1 MKKLSVLL
9 ICIIIGQSI
18 AAQVLQI
25 TGRVMSTTKQP
36 IEFANVILK
45 RSDSTFVTGGI
56 TDEKGRFR
64 MENLKSGSYK
74 LQVSSLGFQTKSLA
88 ILSESKNI
96 DLGTIEMDSSEVVL
110 KEVTVTASA
119 VINQIDHKIVLPN
132 ATQIKSSTNGFNLLQ
147 KLNLSHIQVDVMR
160 RTISASGGGEVQ
172 IRINGVKASIEEAF
186 ALRPENIL
194 RVEHYED
201 PGVRYQG
208 AEAVINYV
216 TRRNNSGG
224 YVMVETSN
232 SPHVIFGDNSLSTK
246 INHNKSEFGFT
257 YSGGYR
263 EIKNMWRENRE
274 TFTFA
279 DGRTLTRL
287 EEGMPDTW
295 AKNWHRMNL
304 NYNYEEAGKWFFNA
318 SARLYLNN
326 DPKTNFRSM
335 LYPLD
340 KPNQKVNMTDYST
353 AWEHAPSID
362 LYFQRT
368 LKNNQALI
376 LNVVGTYIDSN
387 SGRTYR
393 EMKDDKVLTDM
404 FTNVDGNKYSLI
416 GEGIYE
422 KKSKLG
428 KLSFGVKHTQ
438 SYSNNEYSGVSL
450 TQTNMSQSET
460 YVYGEFQGK
469 LKKLNYSIGIGGNRS
484 WFKQAGDGYQDYTF
498 RPTLGMTY
506 NFSNNTF
513 IRYRGRIYTAAPSLS
528 DLGNIEQNIDSLQIR
543 RGNSNLKPSTNYV
556 NSLTFDIRKGIFG
569 ANLNVAHFYQ
579 KNPIMEQIDIES
591 NKFIRMKD
599 NQQSWQ
605 KLASTLELSV
615 RPFKDILTLKLI
627 TGINYFDSKGNNYH
641 HKYTNWYYRAE
652 ANAYY
657 KNWSV
662 AFQIQN
668 HRNDFYG
675 ETLNYGE
682 NYHIIQI
689 SRNLKQWTLGV
700 MMLNPFMDVWKAG
713 EENRSSQIKS
723 QFWAHAK
730 DSSRLLCISA
740 SYSFSFG
747 RKHEAS
753 QKRLNNEDTDSGVM
767 SSGRK

>member
-1 MKKLSVLL
+1 MIV
-9 ICIIIGQSI
+9 CQSM
-18 AAQVLQI
+18 AAQALHI
-25 TGRVMSTTKQP
+25 TGKVISTTKHP

-45 RSDSTFVTGGI
+45 RNDSTFVTGGT
-56 TDEKGRFR
+56 TDERGRFR
-64 MENLKSGSYK
+64 MENLKDGKYK
-74 LQVSSLGFQTKSLA
+74 LQVSSLGFQTKYLA
-88 ILSESKNI
+88 ILPENKNI
-96 DLGTIEMDSSEVVL
+96 DLGNIEMDSCEVVL
-110 KEVTVTASA
+110 KEVTVTAST
-119 VINQIDHKIVLPN
+119 VINHEDHKIVLPN
-132 ATQIKSSTNGFNLLQ
+132 AAQVKSSTNGFNLLQ
-147 KLNLSHIQVDVMR
+147 KLNLNHIQVDAMR

-172 IRINGVKASIEEAF
+172 LRINGVKASIDEAL
-186 ALRPENIL
+186 ALRPEDVL
-194 RVEHYED
+194 RIEHYED

-208 AEAVINYV
+208 AEAVINYI
-216 TRRNNSGG
+216 TRRKNSGG
-224 YVMVETSN
+224 YVMFETNN
-232 SPHVIFGDNSLSTK
+232 SPHVIFGDNSFSTK
-246 INHNKSEFGFT
+246 LNHNKSEFGLT

-274 TFTFA
+274 TFDFG
-279 DGRTLTRL
+279 DGRTLTRIEDGL
-287 EEGMPDTW
+287 PDTW
-295 AKNWHRMNL
+295 AKNWHRLNL

-326 DPKTNFRSM
+326 DPKTNFNSM
-335 LYPLD
+335 LYRLD
-340 KPNQKVNMTDYST
+340 KPLNKIHMTDYST
-353 AWEHAPSID
+353 AWEHVPSID

-376 LNVVGTYIDSN
+376 LNVVGTFIDSN
-387 SGRTYR
+387 SGRTYK
-393 EMKDDKVLTDM
+393 EMNNGDLLTDI

-428 KLSFGVKHTQ
+428 KLSFGIKHTQ
-438 SYSNNEYSGVSL
+438 SYSNNEYNGRTS
-450 TQTNMSQSET
+450 TKTNMNQSDT

-469 LKKLNYSIGIGGNRS
+469 LNKLNYSLGVGGNRS
-484 WFKQAGDGYQDYTF
+484 WFKQGADGYQNYTF

-506 NFSNNTF
+506 NFSNNLF
-513 IRYRGRIYTAAPSLS
+513 IRYRGRVYSAAPSLA
-528 DLGNIEQNIDSLQIR
+528 DLGNIEQSIDSLQIR

-569 ANLNVAHFYQ
+569 ANLNIAHFYQ
-579 KNPIMEQIDIES
+579 ANPIMEQIDVEKD
-591 NKFIRMKD
+591 KFIRMKN

-605 KLASTLELSV
+605 KLANTLELSV

-627 TGINYFDSKGNNYH
+627 TGVNYFDSKGNNYH

-652 ANAYY
+652 ANAAY
-657 KNWSV
+657 KNWSA

-668 HRNDFYG
+668 HCNDFYG

-682 NYHIIQI
+682 NYHILQV
-689 SRNLKQWTLGV
+689 SRSLKQWTLGV
-700 MMLNPFMDVWKAG
+700 MMLNPFMDVWRAG
-713 EENRSSQIKS
+713 EESRSAQINS

-740 SYSFSFG
+740 SYNFSFG
-747 RKHEAS
+747 RKHESS
-753 QKRLNNEDTDSGVM
+753 QKRLYNEDTDSGVM